1 MNCWDWEFFET
12 EVTSE
17 IFVVSDRG
25 PLFGPIT
32 AFTIERDE
40 NLDLMLHTTS
50 AGDSTTTAT
59 DLPAGSVYVSTAE
72 VKFESRFGAHA
83 IAIGVIPRS
92 HEKTAIFHS
101 SSTSTTKQTSSIHFL
116 RWEAQS
122 APKPEYIMEWVENMA
137 GKFIWPHSDD
147 LEETGE
153 SKRTL
158 GGPEGEVVLS
168 TPIRSTSMSRTCVRL
183 VIEGIELFVCESR
196 ARVQYIAKPGFI
208 LYKGTPDESTR
219 EKIRDCLSFCLGNF
233 LVYLGDTSFDAE
245 WVPVAFNARSGHAL
259 VKDAP
264 RLTGMQPAPLGLRF
278 QFEVTPAMLGRMA
291 SSLYRMYDAYSL
303 QSAFWSYWHALASPV
318 HMTAA
323 HFGAAIEG
331 LQKVFFKT
339 SGHSSDRKIVTDE
352 RAWEE
357 LSQNIAACIAQ
368 ATLADEARRMLLN
381 KAQNLNFAPQ
391 SVMMERFFAALGLNI
406 GALESDVWAN
416 RNRAAHGGS
425 ADADNALRLIRENKV
440 LQVMMNRILLALGS
454 GGDSYY
460 DYYSLGRPTVSLADP
475 IRDDRSA

>member
-17 IFVVSDRG
+17 TFVVSDVG

-59 DLPAGSVYVSTAE
+59 ELPAGSVYVSTEE

-83 IAIGVIPRS
+83 IASGVIPRS
-92 HEKTAIFHS
+92 REKKAIFNS
-101 SSTSTTKQTSSIHFL
+101 SSTSTTKQTSSIHSL
-116 RWEAQS
+116 RWETQN
-122 APKPEYIMEWVENMA
+122 APKPAYIIEWVENMA
-137 GKFIWPHSDD
+137 GKFLWPHSDD
-147 LEETGE
+147 LEKTGGI
-153 SKRTL
+153 KRTL
-158 GGPEGEVVLS
+158 GGLEGEVVLAA
-168 TPIRSTSMSRTCVRL
+168 PIKSSSMRRTCVHL
-183 VIEGIELFVCESR
+183 EIEGIELFVGESR

-208 LYKGTPDESTR
+208 LYKGTPDETTR
-219 EKIRDCLSFCLGNF
+219 AKIRDCLSFCLGDF
-233 LVYLGDTSFDAE
+233 LVYLGDTTFDAE
-245 WVPVAFNARSGHAL
+245 WSPVAFNARSGHAL
-259 VKDAP
+259 VKDAQ
-264 RLTGMQPAPLGLRF
+264 RLTGMQPAPLGPRF
-278 QFEVTPAMLGRMA
+278 QFEVTPKMLGRMA
-291 SSLYRMYDAYSL
+291 SSLYRVYDAYSL

-339 SGHSSDRKIVTDE
+339 SGRASDRKIVADE
-352 RAWEE
+352 PTWKE
-357 LSQNIAACIAQ
+357 LSQHIAACIAR

-391 SVMMERFFAALGLNI
+391 SVIMERFFSALGLKI
-406 GALESDVWAN
+406 GTLESDVWAN

-460 DYYSLGRPTVSLADP
+460 DYYSLGRPTMALADP
-475 IRDDRSA
+475 IRDDRFA